1 MGYLHTY
8 ERPWRRITVRHGEL
22 LIPTL
27 RGGYLVS
34 NDEVTRMEYRK
45 NDARE
50 RVVDSDRGQGPEDH
64 LEIGTHDPRRG
75 EEDRYRNAAG
85 HTSAMQGSLPKREA
99 TSPWVNWQSAL
110 YVFVLGASCLV
121 LVPLTSLWWIILVL
135 GTVIPLALAVLER
148 ADLRLGRPDDK
159 KGKERE
165 LLEALTEQGEITPTT
180 AAMRTS
186 LTVGEASKMLDA
198 LAGKGYLKLKAEDGV
213 MTYALRGRDRS
224 LAPGEVS
231 ASPDLTSQNSSD
243 SKRLEDPLS
252 ERELEVLALL
262 ASGRTNAEIAKD
274 LFVAV
279 GTVKSHVNNIYRKLD
294 AGNRTEAVTQAREL
308 KLLR

>member
-22 LIPTL
+22 RIPTL
-27 RGGYLVS
+27 SGGYLVS

-85 HTSAMQGSLPKREA
+85 QTSVVQGSLPKREA

-121 LVPLTSLWWIILVL
+121 LVPLTSLWWIVLVL

-198 LAGKGYLKLKAEDGV
+198 LAGKGYLKLQAEGGV
-213 MTYALRGRDRS
+213 MTYALRGRDRR

-231 ASPDLTSQNSSD
+231 ASPDLTSQNNTD

-262 ASGRTNAEIAKD
+262 ASGKTNAEIAKD

>member
-1 MGYLHTY
+1 
-8 ERPWRRITVRHGEL
+8 VRCGEL
-22 LIPTL
+22 CIPSL
-27 RGGYLVS
+27 SGGDLVS

-45 NDARE
+45 NDARG
-50 RVVDSDRGQGPEDH
+50 RIVDSDRGQGPENH

-85 HTSAMQGSLPKREA
+85 QISAVQGSLPKREA
-99 TSPWVNWQSAL
+99 TSPWINWQAAL

-121 LVPLTSLWWIILVL
+121 LVPLTSLWWIVLVL
-135 GTVIPLALAVLER
+135 GTVVPLALTVLER
-148 ADLRLGRPDDK
+148 SDLRLGRPDDK

-165 LLEALTEQGEITPTT
+165 LLEALAEQGEITPTT

-186 LTVGEASKMLDA
+186 LTVSEASKMLDA
-198 LAGKGYLKLKAEDGV
+198 LAGKGYLKLRAEDGV
-213 MTYALRGRDRS
+213 MTYALRGRDRTP
-224 LAPGEVS
+224 APGKVS
-231 ASPDLTSQNSSD
+231 ASPDLTSQNNTD
-243 SKRLEDPLS
+243 STRLEDPLS

-262 ASGRTNAEIAKD
+262 ASGRTNAEIAKE

>member
-1 MGYLHTY
+1 M
-8 ERPWRRITVRHGEL
+8 
-22 LIPTL
+22 
-27 RGGYLVS
+27 
-34 NDEVTRMEYRK
+34 
-45 NDARE
+45 
-50 RVVDSDRGQGPEDH
+50 DSDRGQGPEDH
-64 LEIGTHDPRRG
+64 LEISTHTPRRG
-75 EEDRYRNAAG
+75 EEDRYRIAAG
-85 HTSAMQGSLPKREA
+85 QTSAVQGSLPKREA

-110 YVFVLGASCLV
+110 YVLVLVASCLV
-121 LVPLTSLWWIILVL
+121 LVPLTSLWWIVLVL
-135 GTVIPLALAVLER
+135 GTVIPLALAVSER
-148 ADLRLGRPDDK
+148 SDLRLGRPDDK

-165 LLEALTEQGEITPTT
+165 LLEALAEQGEITPTT

-186 LTVGEASKMLDA
+186 LTVVEASKMLDA
-198 LAGKGYLKLKAEDGV
+198 LAGKGYLKLQAEDGV
-213 MTYALRGRDRS
+213 MTYALRGRDRTP
-224 LAPGEVS
+224 APGKVS
-231 ASPDLTSQNSSD
+231 ASPDLTSQNNTD

-279 GTVKSHVNNIYRKLD
+279 GTVKSRVNNIYRKLD

>member
-22 LIPTL
+22 RIPTL
-27 RGGYLVS
+27 SGGYLVS

-85 HTSAMQGSLPKREA
+85 QTSVVQGSLPKREA

-121 LVPLTSLWWIILVL
+121 LVPLTSLWWIVLVM

-148 ADLRLGRPDDK
+148 ADLILGRPDDK

-186 LTVGEASKMLDA
+186 LTVGESSKMLDA
-198 LAGKGYLKLKAEDGV
+198 LAGKGYLKLQAEDGV

-231 ASPDLTSQNSSD
+231 ASPHLTSQNNSD

>member
-1 MGYLHTY
+1 M
-8 ERPWRRITVRHGEL
+8 RCGEL
-22 LIPTL
+22 CIPSL
-27 RGGYLVS
+27 SGGDLVS
-34 NDEVTRMEYRK
+34 NDEVMRIEYRK
-45 NDARE
+45 NDARG
-50 RVVDSDRGQGPEDH
+50 RVVDSDRGQGPENH
-64 LEIGTHDPRRG
+64 LEIATHDPRRG
-75 EEDRYRNAAG
+75 EEDRYRNAPG
-85 HTSAMQGSLPKREA
+85 QISAVQGSLPKREA
-99 TSPWVNWQSAL
+99 TSPWINWQAAL

-121 LVPLTSLWWIILVL
+121 LVPLTSLWWIVLVL
-135 GTVIPLALAVLER
+135 GTVVPLALTVLER
-148 ADLRLGRPDDK
+148 SDVRLGRPDDK

-165 LLEALTEQGEITPTT
+165 LLEALAEQGEITPTT

-198 LAGKGYLKLKAEDGV
+198 LAGKGCLKLQAEDGV

>member
-1 MGYLHTY
+1 M
-8 ERPWRRITVRHGEL
+8 RHGEL
-22 LIPTL
+22 RIPTL
-27 RGGYLVS
+27 SGGDLVS
-34 NDEVTRMEYRK
+34 KDEVTRMEYRK
-45 NDARE
+45 NDARG
-50 RVVDSDRGQGPEDH
+50 RAVDSDRGQRPEDH
-64 LEIGTHDPRRG
+64 FEIDTRDPRRG
-75 EEDRYRNAAG
+75 EEDRYRNAVG

-121 LVPLTSLWWIILVL
+121 LVPLTSLWWIVLVL

-198 LAGKGYLKLKAEDGV
+198 LAGKGYLKLQAEDGV

-231 ASPDLTSQNSSD
+231 ASPDLTSQNNSD